1 MKVSTSKVVASR
13 RSVQGSGASRR
24 LRRSGKVPGIVYGG
38 TTAPVSIEMDHNP
51 IFLSLKAE
59 AFHSSILSLELD
71 GQAEQVLLRDFQMHP
86 YKAQVLHVDFQRID
100 VNAKLHTKVPLHF
113 VGQENS
119 PAVKLE
125 AAIVSHILN
134 ELEVS
139 CLPKDLPSFLE
150 VDLSGLSLSHPVHV
164 SNIKVP
170 AGVSLVL
177 HGQTDPVVATASK
190 AGGAEPV
197 VDTSSQTAAPAAAP
211 AKS

>member
-24 LRRSGKVPGIVYGG
+24 LRRSGKVPGIIYGG

-51 IFLSLKAE
+51 ILLSLKAE

-71 GQAEQVLLRDFQMHP
+71 GKAEQVLLRDFQMHP
-86 YKAQVLHVDFQRID
+86 YKAQVLHVDFQRVD
-100 VNAKLHTKVPLHF
+100 ANAKLHTKVPLHF
-113 VGQENS
+113 IGQENS

-125 AAIVSHILN
+125 GAIVSHIIN

-150 VDLSGLSLSHPVHV
+150 VDLSGLGLAHPVHV
-164 SNIKVP
+164 SNIKLP

-177 HGQTDPVVATASK
+177 HGQGDPVIATASK
-190 AGGAEPV
+190 AGAAEPV
-197 VDTSSQTAAPAAAP
+197 ADTNSQTAAPAAASG
-211 AKS
+211 KS

>member
-24 LRRSGKVPGIVYGG
+24 LRRSGKVPGIIYGG
-38 TTAPVSIEMDHNP
+38 TSAPISIEMDHNP

-86 YKAQVLHVDFQRID
+86 YKAQVLHVDFQRVD
-100 VNAKLHTKVPLHF
+100 ANAKLHTKVPLHF

-119 PAVKLE
+119 PAVKLDG
-125 AAIVSHILN
+125 AIVSHILN

-139 CLPKDLPSFLE
+139 CLPKDLPSYLE

-164 SNIKVP
+164 SNIKLP
-170 AGVSLVL
+170 AGVSLIL
-177 HGQTDPVVATASK
+177 HGQSDPVVATASK
-190 AGGAEPV
+190 AGGAEPA
-197 VDTSSQTAAPAAAP
+197 VDTNSQTAPATP